1 MERERNQ
8 WFQQTKGRLD
18 PGLVAELQ
26 QLWTAG
32 EGEEDT
38 PVPVIVRMNQRADKE
53 KRRQAIQRCRE
64 GSCNTVDGELRLTES
79 VFGKLSPAT
88 IRELLD
94 HEAVGK
100 VFYDRPV
107 KALLDVAGKFTG
119 ARDVQMEEGLSGE
132 GVTIAVLDT
141 GIHPHPDLIQPDSR
155 IDAFVDFIN
164 EESKP
169 YDDQG
174 HGTHCAG
181 DAAGNGHA
189 SEGLYT
195 APAPGAR
202 LIGLK
207 VLDKNGGGRLSTVI
221 QGVQWCVEN
230 REQHAIRILSMSLG
244 APAYESHRDDPLCQ
258 AVEIAWHHGIAVFV
272 AAGNEG
278 PESGT
283 IGTPGISPTVIT
295 VGAVDDRDTEEVSDD
310 EKAPFS
316 SRGPTVDDW
325 VKPDLYAPGTSI
337 VSLSVPGSPL
347 EKQYPESRVGE
358 HYIRLSGTSM
368 ATPFCAGVAAL
379 LLEANP
385 RLSPNDIKG
394 ILMQTARPMAGDD
407 PAGVIDVKP
416 AVALAKQYRQFQEGR
431 VESR

>member
-32 EGEEDT
+32 EREEDT

-53 KRRQAIQRCRE
+53 KRRQAIERCRE

-132 GVTIAVLDT
+132 GITIAVLDT

-164 EESKP
+164 EESQP

-221 QGVQWCVEN
+221 QGVEWCVEN